1 MCGEIWALCFS
12 PFLAKEAK
20 DGHTNQIR
28 ELVSG
33 TISNMSAKT
42 SSAKGRSPMLA
53 FDRSLFHPGE
63 RVCVAVSGGADSTAL
78 LRALAVASAEL
89 GIVLSVLH
97 VHHGIRGAEADAD
110 AAFVAAL
117 AAQLDLPCEVIRV
130 DAPAY
135 AATEK
140 ASLETAARN
149 LRYGIFRKILGVNQS
164 DALATA
170 HTLDDQAETVLMK
183 LLRGAWTEGL
193 GGIHPV
199 LAEQGSATGRIVRP
213 LLAVRRAEIEAYLHA
228 LAQDWREDASN
239 RDPAHTRNRVRHHL
253 LPVLREY
260 NPNLD
265 EQLARMA
272 TLARDEEAYWQG
284 EMARLLPMLLLPG
297 RPVRGGG
304 RSVAT
309 ASGAASVGMDAQR
322 LLAYPVAARRR
333 VLRVAAEQLGASL
346 DFAHTEALLGLLE
359 GSGTG
364 SRSGRRLQLAEGV
377 YAERSAREL
386 RLEWVASEAE
396 AHSTAY
402 PTYTLPIPGVVE
414 AEAYG
419 LRFTATA
426 ELPSGSKTLPAAT
439 VRAWQPGDRVTLE
452 HARGS
457 KKVKEVLDRMRV
469 QGRERQRW
477 PMVVW
482 QGRVVWLQGAAVAV
496 TPEDAPQV
504 RIHVY
509 SLRDGGDCP

>member
-1 MCGEIWALCFS
+1 
-12 PFLAKEAK
+12 
-20 DGHTNQIR
+20 
-28 ELVSG
+28 
-33 TISNMSAKT
+33 
-42 SSAKGRSPMLA
+42 
-53 FDRSLFHPGE
+53 
-63 RVCVAVSGGADSTAL
+63 VAVSGGADSTAL
-78 LRALAVASAEL
+78 LRALAATSAEL
-89 GIVLSVLH
+89 GIVLAVVH
-97 VHHGIRGAEADAD
+97 VHHGIRGADADAD

-117 AAQLDLPCEVIRV
+117 AAQLDLLCEVVRV

-164 DALATA
+164 DVIATA

-199 LAEQGSATGRIVRP
+199 LAEQGVATGRIVRP
-213 LLAVRRAEIEAYLHA
+213 LLAVRRAEIEVYLHA
-228 LAQDWREDASN
+228 LEQGWREDASN
-239 RDPAHTRNRVRHHL
+239 RDPVHTRNRLRYHL
-253 LPVLREY
+253 LPMLREY

-309 ASGAASVGMDAQR
+309 AFGAASVGMDAQR

-333 VLRVAAEQLGASL
+333 VLRVAAEQLGAAL

-359 GSGTG
+359 SSGAG
-364 SRSGRRLQLAEGV
+364 ASRRLQLAEGV

-386 RLEWVASEAE
+386 RLERVASEAE
-396 AHSTAY
+396 THPMTY
-402 PTYTLPIPGVVE
+402 PMYALSVPGMVE
-414 AEAYG
+414 AVAYG
-419 LRFTATA
+419 LRFTAAT
-426 ELPSGSKTLPAAT
+426 ELPSNSKMLPAAT

-452 HARGS
+452 HVRGP

-469 QGRERQRW
+469 QGRERQGW
-477 PMVVW
+477 PVVVW
-482 QGRVVWLQGAAVAV
+482 QGRVVWLQGATVAAM
-496 TPEDAPQV
+496 PEDAPHV
-504 RIHVY
+504 RIQVC
-509 SLRDGGDCP
+509 SLRDGGEGS

>member
-1 MCGEIWALCFS
+1 
-12 PFLAKEAK
+12 
-20 DGHTNQIR
+20 
-28 ELVSG
+28 
-33 TISNMSAKT
+33 
-42 SSAKGRSPMLA
+42 MLS

-78 LRALAVASAEL
+78 LRALAAASAEL
-89 GIVLSVLH
+89 GIALSVLH

-117 AAQLDLPCEVIRV
+117 AAQLDLSCEVVRV

-135 AATEK
+135 AATERV
-140 ASLETAARN
+140 SLETAARN
-149 LRYGIFRKILGVNQS
+149 LRYGIFRKILGANQS
-164 DALATA
+164 DVIATA

-199 LAEQGSATGRIVRP
+199 LAGQGVATGRIVRP
-213 LLAVRRAEIEAYLHA
+213 LLAARRAEIEAYLHA

-239 RDPAHTRNRVRHHL
+239 RDLAHARNRVRHHL
-253 LPVLREY
+253 LPALREY
-260 NPNLD
+260 NPNLE

-284 EMARLLPMLLLPG
+284 EMARLLPLLLLPG

-322 LLAYPVAARRR
+322 LLAYPAAARRR
-333 VLRVAAEQLGASL
+333 VLRAAAEQLGASL
-346 DFAHTEALLGLLE
+346 DFAHTEVLLALLE

-364 SRSGRRLQLAEGV
+364 SKSGRRLQLAEEV

-386 RLEWVASEAE
+386 RLERTEA
-396 AHSTAY
+396 AAVDSTQAAAM
-402 PTYTLPIPGVVE
+402 PEYTLPIPGTVE

-426 ELPSGSKTLPAAT
+426 ELPSDSKTLPAAT
-439 VRAWQPGDRVTLE
+439 VRAWQPGDRVALE

-457 KKVKEVLDRMRV
+457 KKVKEVLDQMRV
-469 QGRERQRW
+469 QGRERQSW
-477 PMVVW
+477 PVVVW
-482 QGRVVWLQGAAVAV
+482 QGRVVWLQGATVAAM
-496 TPEDAPQV
+496 PEDAPQV
-504 RIHVY
+504 RIHVC